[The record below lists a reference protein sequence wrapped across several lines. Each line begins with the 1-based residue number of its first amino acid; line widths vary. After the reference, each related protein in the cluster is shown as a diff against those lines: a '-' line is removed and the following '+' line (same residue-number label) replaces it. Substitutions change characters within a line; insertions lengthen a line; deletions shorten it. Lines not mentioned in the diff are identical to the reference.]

1 MHKNALTTEK
11 VNISIKR
18 FHEKKK
24 NEKNLDFPYFHNF
37 FFQTKCAIKS
47 PTLFW
52 MHILGRILT
61 QKWPVK
67 LSPKLV
73 WLWFVVKLHPKLRL
87 IIKKL
92 FVTPFTILVMTTALK
107 VCVFLY
113 SISILKVWKISVNIN
128 FFRQIKGFDFR
139 TLNLLIALENQSPD
153 IAQGVHIER
162 DEEDT
167 GAGDQVRN
175 NFGLTKK

>member
-1 MHKNALTTEK
+1 MKNIGQYL
-11 VNISIKR
+11 
-18 FHEKKK
+18 
-24 NEKNLDFPYFHNF
+24 
-37 FFQTKCAIKS
+37 
-47 PTLFW
+47 
-52 MHILGRILT
+52 
-61 QKWPVK
+61 
-67 LSPKLV
+67 
-73 WLWFVVKLHPKLRL
+73 
-87 IIKKL
+87 
-92 FVTPFTILVMTTALK
+92 
-107 VCVFLY
+107 
-113 SISILKVWKISVNIN
+113 